1 MIKIEID
8 DEVENEI
15 KRETK
20 KDERYPNA
28 EIQADGYRRFNGMIL
43 VPKKLEEKVIRKH
56 HDNITEGH
64 PGEART
70 VEKIQR
76 SFYFPGMIRKVRK
89 FVKACDSCQRN
100 KTSHEKAQGKM
111 HKGILP
117 SRPWQHIT
125 IDFMSN
131 PQTKNVTSSEQ
142 MDQTMVIVDRF
153 SKQAILIPCRK
164 SYNAKE
170 VFHILWERIFAIF
183 GIPDTITSDMDKIF
197 KSQEWRQLMSAMR
210 ITLIMST
217 ANHQQTDGQTERKIQ
232 EIQALLRHF
241 LDYEQTNWIELLPIV
256 QYAINDAVSS
266 TTKATPNFT
275 VFGTS
280 REHGREQL
288 IDASTPIAER
298 MKTFHENIRTE
309 QLWMQENYKRHYDTK
324 RKEAPDLQ
332 KGDRVYLRRRT
343 VGNKE
348 FNIRTN
354 RNSTKLD
361 QLQLGPFTIEEKM
374 KFDNYKLRLPT
385 NMKVHPVFHVSLLI
399 PTGNKETQT
408 NVEATEE
415 LYEVERI
422 IDKRTSK
429 GITEYLIKWKG
440 YGDEQN
446 SWEPTN
452 NLNCPEKV
460 REYTE
465 RKRNMK
471 FSGRKL

>member
-1 MIKIEID
+1 
-8 DEVENEI
+8 
-15 KRETK
+15 
-20 KDERYPNA
+20 
-28 EIQADGYRRFNGMIL
+28 
-43 VPKKLEEKVIRKH
+43 
-56 HDNITEGH
+56 
-64 PGEART
+64 
-70 VEKIQR
+70 
-76 SFYFPGMIRKVRK
+76 
-89 FVKACDSCQRN
+89 
-100 KTSHEKAQGKM
+100 
-111 HKGILP
+111 
-117 SRPWQHIT
+117 
-125 IDFMSN
+125 
-131 PQTKNVTSSEQ
+131 
-142 MDQTMVIVDRF
+142 
-153 SKQAILIPCRK
+153 
-164 SYNAKE
+164 
-170 VFHILWERIFAIF
+170 
-183 GIPDTITSDMDKIF
+183 
-197 KSQEWRQLMSAMR
+197 
-210 ITLIMST
+210 
-217 ANHQQTDGQTERKIQ
+217 
-232 EIQALLRHF
+232 
-241 LDYEQTNWIELLPIV
+241 
-256 QYAINDAVSS
+256 
-266 TTKATPNFT
+266 
-275 VFGTS
+275 
-280 REHGREQL
+280 
-288 IDASTPIAER
+288 
-298 MKTFHENIRTE
+298 
-309 QLWMQENYKRHYDTK
+309 MQENYKRHYDTK

-471 FSGRKL
+471 FSGRKLKEGRTVMQPWRSCYERNKR